1 MKNQMQSIV
10 LDKLVAHPDNPN
22 RMSKANFAKLVRNIR
37 QTGKYEPLIV
47 RPCPGDAERFQIING
62 HHRAKAL
69 QELGYTH
76 ADVLIWD
83 IDDRQTDILLATL
96 NRLHGSDML
105 EKKLALMKKLSSQMQ
120 AKQLA
125 RLLPQTARQLERL
138 ANFSSLRDKLPKAPA
153 APKPL
158 AAPCVFFL
166 SDEQLADVEDALF
179 LAQLDCRQKTKA
191 AKRAAAL
198 TEIARFFLASC
209 RGTKR

>member
-1 MKNQMQSIV
+1 MQSIA

-22 RMSKANFAKLVRNIR
+22 RMSKANFTKLVRNIQ

-47 RPCPGDAERFQIING
+47 RPCPGNPERFQIING
-62 HHRAKAL
+62 HHRVKAL
-69 QELGYTH
+69 RELGYTH
-76 ADVLIWD
+76 ADAVIWD
-83 IDDRQTDILLATL
+83 VDDRQTDILLATL

-105 EKKLALMKKLSSQMQ
+105 EKKLALLKKLTSRMQ

-125 RLLPQTARQLERL
+125 RLVPQTARQLERL
-138 ANFSSLRDKLPKAPA
+138 ANFKLPEAPA
-153 APKPL
+153 QPKPL

-179 LAQLDCRQKTKA
+179 LAQLDSKQKTKA

-198 TEIARFFLASC
+198 TKIARFFLASS
-209 RGTKR
+209 RSTKK